1 MLIESFCNIRVD
13 FFIFGTMAWLFSTIC
28 IAYCI
33 IFFFKTAW
41 LRGGANQYLNCWGN
55 AGKRVPHQELASP
68 HWHLASP
75 HRDLAS
81 PHRDSHIAL
90 KTFFWSFLDFGA
102 KNSSIFG
109 KDLFFLVFTRFRGR
123 KNIISTKVLLHSEC
137 VWSRLQKRPT
147 VQNFTV

>member
-33 IFFFKTAW
+33 IFFFLQRLDWGWCYPVLK
-41 LRGGANQYLNCWGN
+41 LLGGRGETRPPSRVSVPPLTFRVSPSRFSVPPSRFPYCIKDFFLVFTWFRGQKLFNFR
-55 AGKRVPHQELASP
+55 KRP
-68 HWHLASP
+68 
-75 HRDLAS
+75 
-81 PHRDSHIAL
+81 
-90 KTFFWSFLDFGA
+90 
-102 KNSSIFG
+102 
-109 KDLFFLVFTRFRGR
+109 FFLVFTRFRGQ
-123 KNIISTKVLLHSEC
+123 KNIISTKVLSHSEC